1 MEYTRIRDI
10 REDSDLTQKDIAKIL
25 NTAQRTYSGYENGTR
40 NIPVQTVIKLALYY
54 GVSVDYLLGLTN
66 TKKPYERKHTKNR

>member
-1 MEYTRIRDI
+1 MEYPRIRGI

-25 NTAQRTYSGYENGTR
+25 NVAQRTYSGYENGTR
-40 NIPVQTVIKLALYY
+40 NIPIQVVIKLSLYY

-66 TKKPYERKHTKNR
+66 IKKRYYTV

>member
-10 REDSDLTQKDIAKIL
+10 REDSDLTQTDIAKML
-25 NTAQRTYSGYENGTR
+25 NVAQRTYSGYENGTR
-40 NIPVQTVIKLALYY
+40 SIPIQLLVKLAFYY

-66 TKKPYERKHTKNR
+66 IKEPHPKDYR